1 MAVMN
6 LEDKKYEKIAFPRW
20 ASLPEIDLY
29 MDQLIGFFE
38 KKLAFLFS
46 EDEKG
51 VTSTMIN
58 NYVKHKVI
66 MPPVKKK
73 YSREHIAYLFVV
85 ITLKKAFSMSEIKA
99 FIEKMSKKKTANI
112 AYDSFC
118 GAVEDACE
126 AVFEGRDVPKTEGV
140 DPLLR
145 SAALAVAFKLYSQ
158 SLLAE

>member
-1 MAVMN
+1 MKQQR
-6 LEDKKYEKIAFPRW
+6 DKKYEKIAFPRW
-20 ASLPEIDLY
+20 VSLPEIDLY

-99 FIEKMSKKKTANI
+99 FIEKMSKKKKELLFLRI
-112 AYDSFC
+112 HFC
-118 GAVEDACE
+118 VIYYWLSSIRHQCLTKSCYVNLCCGYIVCPYRYSNNCI
-126 AVFEGRDVPKTEGV
+126 FN
-140 DPLLR
+140 
-145 SAALAVAFKLYSQ
+145 LY
-158 SLLAE
+158 